1 MYSSSFYFIGNF
13 SIETL
18 ILIAILSCSG
28 MSLLDPHYF
37 AGLSISSLASVDA
50 DGDIDPLSH
59 DQVTI
64 HSDGM
69 YESSA
74 SYFDKVQEESYI
86 GRYVGR

>member
-1 MYSSSFYFIGNF
+1 MIIYVLYKFLLHRELFNRD
-13 SIETL
+13 L
-18 ILIAILSCSG
+18 KLHCNLSCSG

-86 GRYVGR
+86 GR